1 MGRKKGSKIAVTKGK
16 SIGGSMGGME
26 YTLGHKRRYREKMEA
41 EEAYWASLAGPVI
54 VTTIKERMEQ
64 AGIK

>member
-1 MGRKKGSKIAVTKGK
+1 MGRKHGSKQAVTRGK
-16 SIGGSMGGME
+16 SIGGSTGAME
-26 YTLGHKRRYREKMEA
+26 YTRGYKKRLREARKA
-41 EEAYWASLAGPVI
+41 EEEYWASLSGPVL

>member
-1 MGRKKGSKIAVTKGK
+1 MPRKKGSNIAVTKGK
-16 SIGGSMGGME
+16 SIGGSTGAME
-26 YTLGHKRRYREKMEA
+26 YTRGYKRRLKEQKEA